1 MPEVH
6 KGLEI
11 KEIIPGGIIY
21 GVFDYEDTEKIRV
34 LMRAG
39 NDKRPQN
46 RKNKTGV
53 KKAKW

>member
-53 KKAKW
+53 KKAK